1 MMDPVRACDLYK
13 NIGCTHVDG
22 FLCDY
27 PDCSMLKEYKMNE
40 KYTCWCHKCNKDR
53 KVHGIPYSMTR
64 MILCPKCGNK
74 RCPHASDCDLEC
86 TDSNDPGQP
95 GSVY

>member
-1 MMDPVRACDLYK
+1 MYCVWNNGDKERMMDEDVR
-13 NIGCTHVDG
+13 
-22 FLCDY
+22 
-27 PDCSMLKEYKMNE
+27 
-40 KYTCWCHKCNKDR
+40 YTCWCHKCNKDR

>member
-1 MMDPVRACDLYK
+1 MDPVKACDLYK

>member
-1 MMDPVRACDLYK
+1 MYCVCNNGDKERMMDEDVR
-13 NIGCTHVDG
+13 
-22 FLCDY
+22 
-27 PDCSMLKEYKMNE
+27 
-40 KYTCWCHKCNKDR
+40 YTCWCHKCNKDR